1 LRRHSSRAWPKTSEL
16 GLKLPMDGFLI
27 AAVLFAALLHASWNA
42 LVKIGGDGLLTIFLF
57 KALSAP
63 VAATMLIFTGFP
75 NIDSMPYA
83 FGSGVILLFYCI
95 FLGHAYQ
102 NADFSLVYPVA
113 RGVAPPAVALL
124 AMVFVGEALE
134 SSVFIGTAIVSIGI
148 LLLTYARRIDHKV
161 MLGLVSA
168 AGVGITIAAYTLVD
182 GIGARRSGDAIAYIA
197 FLNLAT
203 FLPLGT
209 FVMVRRRRAA
219 VELVLAEWRRGLI
232 GGCIMYMAYGIVIYA
247 LTRAPMGMVS
257 ALRETSVIIAAVIG
271 TWMMNEPFGMRRFV
285 AACVVTAGVCI
296 IIMSRG

>member
-1 LRRHSSRAWPKTSEL
+1 
-16 GLKLPMDGFLI
+16 MDGFLI

-197 FLNLAT
+197 FLKLAT
-203 FLPLGT
+203 F
-209 FVMVRRRRAA
+209 FAA
-219 VELVLAEWRRGLI
+219 WHLRDGAAASGRRGI
-232 GGCIMYMAYGIVIYA
+232 GSGRMAERPDRRVHHVYG
-247 LTRAPMGMVS
+247 LWHRHLRADPRAHGHG
-257 ALRETSVIIAAVIG
+257 IG
-271 TWMMNEPFGMRRFV
+271 AT
-285 AACVVTAGVCI
+285 
-296 IIMSRG
+296 